1 MRELDKIRAELERGA
16 VLFAASEVSALVREV
31 ADLEEDSRF
40 LAALHAAGVDNWEG
54 YSAGFDDEDD
64 ED

>member
-1 MRELDKIRAELERGA
+1 MKRRTMTEETLTVRKVYLDRLK
-16 VLFAASEVSALVREV
+16 
-31 ADLEEDSRF
+31 EDSKF

-54 YSAGFDDEDD
+54 YCCAQDDEEEEE